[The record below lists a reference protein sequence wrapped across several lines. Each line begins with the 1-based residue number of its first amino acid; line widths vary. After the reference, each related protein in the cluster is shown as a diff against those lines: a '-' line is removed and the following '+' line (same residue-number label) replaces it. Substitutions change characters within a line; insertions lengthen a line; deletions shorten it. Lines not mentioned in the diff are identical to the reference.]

1 LSRWYNWRMWPWWL
15 IGMVSIVVCATMFVM
30 RPPSQSPWNSLFKV
44 CMLAAIAVNVLSAW
58 IYLVVVPRDLPKAR
72 RRRGECESYGY
83 TLTTGMHTCPE
94 CGQQRRV

>member
-1 LSRWYNWRMWPWWL
+1 
-15 IGMVSIVVCATMFVM
+15 
-30 RPPSQSPWNSLFKV
+30 
-44 CMLAAIAVNVLSAW
+44 MLAALAGNVLSAW

-72 RRRGECESYGY
+72 RRRGECESCGY